1 MLRHPPKGCPRR
13 PRKRGDRAARPIVGY
28 DCETASAGI
37 VLFLAAGEDGLARWI
52 ERTQPMVHFGWGIGL
67 GLWRNQL
74 GHTVVWTLALGP
86 VTVHC
91 IRAP

>member
-1 MLRHPPKGCPRR
+1 MSDVELLALRNALILSG
-13 PRKRGDRAARPIVGY
+13 AIVVI
-28 DCETASAGI
+28 AVA
-37 VLFLAAGEDGLARWI
+37 LARWI

-67 GLWRNQL
+67 GLWRNPL

-86 VTVHC
+86 VTVHF